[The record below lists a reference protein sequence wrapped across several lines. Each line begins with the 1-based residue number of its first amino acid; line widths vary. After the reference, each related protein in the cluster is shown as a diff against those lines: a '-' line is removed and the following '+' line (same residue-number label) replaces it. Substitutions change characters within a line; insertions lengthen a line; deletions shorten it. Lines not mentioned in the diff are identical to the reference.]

1 MQADQLK
8 RLDSMIP
15 DGTMTMDVLDVET
28 YDNWKDDEPMAMVCD
43 LFGDEVSV
51 GVGAH
56 SSQCT

>member
-1 MQADQLK
+1 MQADQLQ

-15 DGTMTMDVLDVET
+15 DGTMTMDVLDAAT
-28 YDNWKDDEPMAMVCD
+28 YASLSDDEPMVMI
-43 LFGDEVSV
+43 LFVDEVSV